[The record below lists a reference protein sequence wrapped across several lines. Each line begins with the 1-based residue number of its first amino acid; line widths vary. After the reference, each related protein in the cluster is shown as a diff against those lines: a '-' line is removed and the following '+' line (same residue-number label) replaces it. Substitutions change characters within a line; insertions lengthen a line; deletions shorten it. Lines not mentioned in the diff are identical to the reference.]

1 MAQREAK
8 PGSGFPRDIRTVLFM
23 DGQLLLAC
31 SVMMVL
37 MVLLPGPDW
46 AYLIATGIRERS
58 IVPSLAGI
66 LLGYLS
72 TVAAVAIGVGAA
84 VAALPWFIVAL
95 TLAAAVYLTYLGVR
109 VLREP
114 PVVAAVAG
122 GAAVAA
128 GGGDAATPGGAAG
141 AAGGGDA
148 ATPGGAG
155 GATSARPWMRLLQGA
170 GVSGLNPKGLLVLVV
185 LLPQF
190 TDAAGA
196 WPIPVQLAVLGLI
209 FVGACALVY
218 TAVGFGARTVLRL
231 RPSAMRV
238 VSRVSGAAM
247 IVLAVVLVVEQAGHL
262 IGG

>member
-1 MAQREAK
+1 MPQRKARY
-8 PGSGFPRDIRTVLFM
+8 GSGFPRDIRTVLVV
-23 DGQLLLAC
+23 DTQLLLAAA
-31 SVMMVL
+31 VMMTL

-46 AYLIATGIRERS
+46 AYLIASGMRERS

-66 LLGYLS
+66 LVGYLV
-72 TVAAVAIGVGAA
+72 TVAAVAIGVGAV
-84 VAALPWFIVAL
+84 VAALPGFIVGL
-95 TLAAAVYLTYLGVR
+95 TLAAAVYLTWLGVR
-109 VLREP
+109 VLRQP
-114 PVVAAVAG
+114 PAVAPAAVAVGGDAGGPAAGDAAVAG
-122 GAAVAA
+122 AGPVAA
-128 GGGDAATPGGAAG
+128 
-141 AAGGGDA
+141 
-148 ATPGGAG
+148 
-155 GATSARPWMRLLQGA
+155 SARPWRRLLQGA

-218 TAVGFGARTVLRL
+218 SLVGFGARTVLRL

-247 IVLAVVLVVEQAGHL
+247 IVLAAVLVVEQAVHL